1 MNRFSLLLAGLV
13 LLTSLTCVNAAPS
26 IDFARDIRPIL
37 SNYCFHCHGPDDKER
52 KGGKDGSGGLRLDTE
67 EGAHADLG
75 NGVGA
80 VVAGKPEVSALLER
94 ILSKDADE
102 VMPPPKTGKKPTDKE
117 IALLR
122 EWIRSGAKYAAHWA
136 YQAPKRPALPEVAG
150 ASHPVDRFLFARLAA
165 EGLKP
170 NGEADRSALARRVAL
185 DLTGL
190 PPSLAE
196 VEAFEKDGSP
206 KAYERF
212 VDSMLAAPAYGE
224 HWARLWLDLARY
236 ADSAG
241 YPSDPGRS
249 IWAYRDWVIRAFND
263 NLRFDRFT
271 VEQLAGDLLPNATES
286 QVIATA
292 FHRNTMTNNEGGT
305 SDEEFRNAAVVDRV
319 NTTWAVWMGTSMAC
333 SQCHNHKYDPFSQAD
348 YFRSFA
354 IFNQTEDA
362 DRNDESPLHRFLLPE
377 DQRKKDEL
385 AARVAGLEAKFAK
398 PSPEWLKGFA
408 AWHTGLPRVV
418 NWQVSAPQRI
428 ASERAAKLAVSPEG
442 RVRVES
448 LDDSGMDLQTLIFA
462 KAGSFSA
469 LRLATVPDAA
479 LPGKGASFAAN
490 GSFSVDAVRAFVVPE
505 AGFGKMARTV
515 RLELTGAA
523 RALRLEGVEV
533 FVGDKNVLEGKVT
546 SAVTKGAAAG
556 EYAEFELGADVKVD
570 RIRVRV
576 PKDGGYLLGGSKL
589 TLRDAAGKV
598 VWTRVMSDVR
608 SDAFTAEVHDGRA
621 VKVRQVIA
629 SLTAGGWDA
638 VTLAGL
644 PSSIPNLRNRGW
656 SAAPGAKPAEAV
668 LIFEKPEVVK
678 EGERVVVEVDSRTR
692 NKGQMLAS
700 YEVALTG
707 DAGVEPRL
715 GAPAPLRALLEREA
729 ASLKPEEV
737 KQLQD
742 HYVRQWAP
750 EADADRKSLAGLK
763 KEFEAMKPDTVP
775 VMKEL
780 GGDKRRVT
788 KIQLRG
794 NFMNLGDEVQA
805 GTPPVLPPLPT
816 GRGADRLAMA
826 EWMVSRDNPLTAR
839 VTVNRLWEAVFGTG
853 LVRTTEEFGAQGELP
868 SHPELLD
875 WLATEFV
882 EQGWDVKGFLKM
894 LLMSQAYRQSSAVR
908 PDVLEKDPENRLVSR
923 GPRFRVTGEQLRDQ
937 ALSVSGLLSSKMFG
951 KPVRPPKPSVGISLA
966 FGGGT
971 DWTTS
976 AGEDRYRRA
985 IYTEVRRSSPYPAF
999 STFDAP
1005 NREVCTIRRNRTNT
1019 PLQAFV
1025 TLNDP
1030 VFVEAAQGLAR
1041 RVIREASGDAA
1052 RIDHAFRV
1060 ALSRHATEPEV
1071 RRVEA
1076 LLQRAREGFRADAEA
1091 AKRLAT
1097 DPIGALPQ
1105 GLDAVEAAAWTGVAN
1120 VVLNLDEFVMRR

>member
-1 MNRFSLLLAGLV
+1 MKRIF
-13 LLTSLTCVNAAPS
+13 LLTVGILIHCLGLTTEGAPS
-26 IDFARDIRPIL
+26 VDFARDIRPIL

-67 EGAHADLG
+67 EGSRADLG
-75 NGVGA
+75 SGVGA
-80 VVAGKPEVSALLER
+80 VVAGKPEASAILER
-94 ILSKDADE
+94 ILSKEADE
-102 VMPPPKTGKKPTDKE
+102 VMPPPKTGKKPTEKE

-136 YQAPKRPALPEVAG
+136 YQAPKRSALPEVAG
-150 ASHPVDRFLFARLAA
+150 VNHPVDRFIFARLAA

-170 NGEADRSALARRVAL
+170 NAEADRSALARRVAL

-196 VEAFEKDGSP
+196 VEAFEQDASP

-212 VDSMLAAPAYGE
+212 VDSMLAKPAYGE

-271 VEQLAGDLLPNATES
+271 VEQIAGDLLPNASES

-362 DRNDESPLHRFLLPE
+362 DRNDEAPVHRFLLPE

-385 AARVAGLEAKFAK
+385 AAKVAALEAKFSK
-398 PSPEWLKGFA
+398 PAPDWLKGFS

-418 NWQVSAPQRI
+418 NWQVTPPQRVV
-428 ASERAAKLAVSPEG
+428 SERAAKVAVSAEG
-442 RVRVES
+442 RIRVEPV
-448 LDDSGMDLQTLIFA
+448 DDAGMDLQTVVIG

-469 LRLATVPDAA
+469 LRFASAPDAG

-490 GSFSVDAVRAFVVPE
+490 GSFSVDAVRAYVVPE
-505 AGFGKMARTV
+505 GGFGKVARMV
-515 RLELTGAA
+515 RLELTGGV
-523 RALRLEGVEV
+523 RALRLDGLEV
-533 FVGDKNVLEGKVT
+533 ISGESDVLKGKGT
-546 SAVTKGAAAG
+546 SVVTKGAAAG
-556 EYAEFELGADVKVD
+556 EYAEFELGGDVKVD
-570 RIRVRV
+570 RIRIRL

-589 TLRDAAGKV
+589 TLRDAAGKI
-598 VWTRVMSDVR
+598 VWTKILPDVR
-608 SDAFTAEVHDGRA
+608 SDALAVEVHDGRA
-621 VKVRQVIA
+621 VKVRQVLA
-629 SLTAGGWDA
+629 SMTAGGWDV

-644 PSSIPNLRNRGW
+644 PSATPNLRNRGW
-656 SAAPGAKPAEAV
+656 SAVPGAKSAEAV
-668 LIFEKPEVVK
+668 LVFEKSEVVK
-678 EGERVVVEVDSRTR
+678 EGERIVVEVDSRTR

-707 DAGVEPRL
+707 DSGVEARL
-715 GAPAPLRALLEREA
+715 GAPAAVRALMERDA
-729 ASLKPEEV
+729 ATLKPEELKV
-737 KQLQD
+737 LQD

-750 EADADRKSLAGLK
+750 EADADRKALAGNK
-763 KEFEAMKPDTVP
+763 KELDAMKPDTVP

-780 GGDKRRVT
+780 VADKRRVT
-788 KIQLRG
+788 KIQVRG
-794 NFMNLGDEVQA
+794 NFMNLGDEVHA
-805 GTPPVLPPLPT
+805 GTPPILPPLPS
-816 GRGADRLAMA
+816 GRAADRLAMA
-826 EWMVSRDNPLTAR
+826 EWMVSRENPLTAR
-839 VTVNRLWEAVFGTG
+839 VTVNRLWEAIFGTG

-882 EQGWDVKGFLKM
+882 EGGWDVKGFLKM
-894 LLMSQAYRQSSAVR
+894 LLTSQSYRQSSLVR
-908 PDVLEKDPENRLVSR
+908 SDVLEKDPDNRLISR

-937 ALSVSGLLSSKMFG
+937 ALSVSGLLSQRMFG
-951 KPVRPPKPSVGISLA
+951 KPVRPPKPAVGISLA

-976 AGEDRYRRA
+976 MGDDRYRRA

-1030 VFVEAAQGLAR
+1030 VFVEAAQGFAR
-1041 RVIREASGDAA
+1041 RVLREANGDDR

-1060 ALSRHATEPEV
+1060 ALSRHATEAEV
-1071 RRVEA
+1071 RRVGA
-1076 LLQRAREGFRADAEA
+1076 LLQRAREGFRADAES

-1097 DPIGALPQ
+1097 DPIGALPA
-1105 GLDAVEAAAWTGVAN
+1105 GMDVVEVAAWTGVAN
-1120 VVLNLDEFVMRR
+1120 VILNLDEFVMRR

>member
-1 MNRFSLLLAGLV
+1 
-13 LLTSLTCVNAAPS
+13 
-26 IDFARDIRPIL
+26 
-37 SNYCFHCHGPDDKER
+37 
-52 KGGKDGSGGLRLDTE
+52 
-67 EGAHADLG
+67 
-75 NGVGA
+75 
-80 VVAGKPEVSALLER
+80 
-94 ILSKDADE
+94 
-102 VMPPPKTGKKPTDKE
+102 
-117 IALLR
+117 
-122 EWIRSGAKYAAHWA
+122 
-136 YQAPKRPALPEVAG
+136 
-150 ASHPVDRFLFARLAA
+150 
-165 EGLKP
+165 
-170 NGEADRSALARRVAL
+170 
-185 DLTGL
+185 
-190 PPSLAE
+190 
-196 VEAFEKDGSP
+196 
-206 KAYERF
+206 
-212 VDSMLAAPAYGE
+212 
-224 HWARLWLDLARY
+224 
-236 ADSAG
+236 
-241 YPSDPGRS
+241 
-249 IWAYRDWVIRAFND
+249 VIRAFND

-385 AARVAGLEAKFAK
+385 AARVSGLEGKFAK

-408 AWHTGLPRVV
+408 AWHAGLPRVV
-418 NWQVSAPQRI
+418 NWNVTVPQRV
-428 ASERAAKLAVSPEG
+428 ASERSAKTVVTSDG
-442 RVRVES
+442 RVRVETV
-448 LDDSGMDLQTLIFA
+448 DDAGMDLQTLILE

-469 LRLATVPDAA
+469 LRFATVPDVS

-490 GSFSVDAVRAFVVPE
+490 GSFSVDAVRGFVVAE
-505 AGFGKMARTV
+505 GGFGKVARTV

-523 RALRLEGVEV
+523 RALRLEGMEV
-533 FVGDKNVLEGKVT
+533 FAGEKNILEGKVT
-546 SAVTKGAAAG
+546 SATTKGAVAG
-556 EYAEFELGADVKVD
+556 EYAEFELGGDVKVD
-570 RIRVRV
+570 RVLVRV

-589 TLRDAAGKV
+589 TLRDASGKV
-598 VWTRVMSDVR
+598 VWTRVMPDVR
-608 SDAFTAEVHDGRA
+608 SDAFVTEVYEGRA
-621 VKVRQVIA
+621 MKVRQVIA
-629 SLTAGGWDA
+629 SMTAGGWDA

-644 PSSIPNLRNRGW
+644 PSPIPNLRNRGW
-656 SAAPGAKPAEAV
+656 SAAPGAKSADAV
-668 LIFEKPEVVK
+668 LIFEKSELVR

-692 NKGQMLAS
+692 NKGQMIAS
-700 YEVALTG
+700 YEVALTADTG
-707 DAGVEPRL
+707 IEPRL
-715 GAPAPLRALLEREA
+715 GASAPLRALLERDA
-729 ASLKPEEV
+729 ASLKPEEI

-742 HYVRQWAP
+742 YYVRQWAP
-750 EADADRKSLAGLK
+750 EAAADRNSLAGAK
-763 KEFEAMKPDTVP
+763 KELDAMKPDTVP
-775 VMKEL
+775 VMKEV

-788 KIQLRG
+788 KIQIRG

-805 GTPPVLPPLPT
+805 GTPPVLPPLPS
-816 GRGADRLAMA
+816 GRPADRLAMA

-839 VTVNRLWEAVFGTG
+839 VTVNRLWEAIFGTG

-882 EQGWDVKGFLKM
+882 ERGWDVKGFLKM

-951 KPVRPPKPSVGISLA
+951 KPVRPPKPAVGISLA

-976 AGEDRYRRA
+976 SGEDRYRRA

-1030 VFVEAAQGLAR
+1030 VFVESAQGFAR

-1076 LLQRAREGFRADAEA
+1076 LLQRAREGFRADPEA

-1105 GLDAVEAAAWTGVAN
+1105 GMDSAEAAAWTGVAN
-1120 VVLNLDEFVMRR
+1120 VILNLDEFVMRR

>member
-1 MNRFSLLLAGLV
+1 MNRFFVLITGVLILV
-13 LLTSLTCVNAAPS
+13 PLRGVEGAPAV
-26 IDFARDIRPIL
+26 DFARDIRPIL
-37 SNYCFHCHGPDDKER
+37 SNHCFHCHGPDDKER
-52 KGGKDGSGGLRLDTE
+52 KGGKEGSGGLRLDTE
-67 EGAHADLG
+67 EGARADLG
-75 NGVGA
+75 NGFGA
-80 VVAGKPEVSALLER
+80 VVAGKPEQSALLER

-102 VMPPPKTGKKPTDKE
+102 VMPPPKTGKKPTEKE
-117 IALLR
+117 VALLR
-122 EWIRSGAKYAAHWA
+122 EWIRSGAKYAGHWA
-136 YQAPKRPALPEVAG
+136 YQAPKRPAVPEVAG
-150 ASHPVDRFLFARLAA
+150 VSHPVDRFLFARLAA
-165 EGLKP
+165 EGMKP
-170 NGEADRSALARRVAL
+170 NAAADRPTLARRVAL

-196 VEAFEKDGSP
+196 VEAFERDGSP

-212 VDSMLAAPAYGE
+212 VDSMLAKPGYGE

-271 VEQLAGDLLPNATES
+271 VEQIAGDLLPSATES
-286 QVIATA
+286 QLIATA

-377 DQRKKDEL
+377 DQRRKDEL
-385 AARVAGLEAKFAK
+385 AARVSSLDAKFSK
-398 PSPEWLKGFA
+398 PSPEWLKGFS
-408 AWHTGLPRVV
+408 AWHAGLPRVV
-418 NWQVSAPQRI
+418 NWQIASPQRV
-428 ASERAAKLAVSPEG
+428 ASERAAKVAVSPEG
-442 RVRVES
+442 RVRVEA
-448 LDDSGMDLQTLIFA
+448 LDDAGMDLQTLVLGKSGA
-462 KAGSFSA
+462 FSA
-469 LRLATVPDAA
+469 LRLATVPDGE

-505 AGFGKMARTV
+505 TGFGKTARTV

-523 RALRLEGVEV
+523 RALRLEAVEV
-533 FVGDKNVLEGKVT
+533 FSGERNVLEGKTT
-546 SAVTKGAAAG
+546 SAATKGAAAG
-556 EYAEFELGADVKVD
+556 EFAEFEFGADIKVD

-589 TLRDAAGKV
+589 TLRDASGKV

-608 SDAFTAEVHDGRA
+608 SDAFMAEVHEGRA

-629 SLTAGGWDA
+629 SMTAGGWDA

-656 SAAPGAKPAEAV
+656 SAAPGAKSADAV
-668 LIFEKPEVVK
+668 LIFDKSEEVK
-678 EGERVVVEVDSRTR
+678 EGERLVVEVDSRTR

-700 YEVALTG
+700 YQVALTA
-707 DAGVEPRL
+707 DAGVEARL

-729 ASLKPEEV
+729 SSLKPDEL

-750 EADADRKSLAGLK
+750 EADADRKALAGVR
-763 KEFEAMKPDTVP
+763 KELDAVKPDTVP

-780 GGDKRRVT
+780 VRDKQRVT
-788 KIQLRG
+788 KIQVRG
-794 NFMNLGDEVQA
+794 NFLNLGDEVQA
-805 GTPPVLPPLPT
+805 GTPPVLPPLPN
-816 GRGADRLAMA
+816 GRSADRLAMA
-826 EWMVSRDNPLTAR
+826 EWMVSAENPLTAR
-839 VTVNRLWEAVFGTG
+839 VTVNRLWEAIFGTG

-875 WLATEFV
+875 WLATEFI
-882 EQGWDVKGFLKM
+882 ERGWDVKGFLKM
-894 LLMSQAYRQSSAVR
+894 LLMSQAYRQSSAVL
-908 PDVLEKDPENRLVSR
+908 PGVLEKDPDNRLVSR

-937 ALSVSGLLSSKMFG
+937 ALSVSGLLSPRMFG
-951 KPVRPPKPSVGISLA
+951 KPVRPPKPAVGLSLA

-1030 VFVEAAQGLAR
+1030 VFVEAAQGFAR
-1041 RVIREASGDAA
+1041 RIIAEATGDAE
-1052 RIDHAFRV
+1052 RIDRAFRV
-1060 ALSRHATEPEV
+1060 ALSRHATEPEL

-1076 LLQRAREGFRADAEA
+1076 LLQRAREGFRADPDS

-1097 DPIGALPQ
+1097 EPIGALPQ
-1105 GLDAVEAAAWTGVAN
+1105 GVDPVEAAAWTGVAN
-1120 VVLNLDEFVMRR
+1120 VILNLDEFVMRR